1 MSSNTEFPEK
11 STFREAS
18 TDDFK
23 QNNTSSISTSPLTI
37 AAQKTDHMADAI
49 IKKDTLSPVQIIQ
62 PKTGIP
68 SPATPFQKTELDQS
82 LPKEFVSFKEEITPD
97 KVLDK
102 SILDIA
108 LNLNE
113 SFYDKSDLEQDQ
125 FISIVRELLKK
136 DRDQALKGLAVFVE
150 KIPVESLS
158 KVINTLSRIF
168 PEIEDDYV
176 SAELIKCDGVR
187 IILDYLNNKKG
198 AIRINCTVCD
208 HYESLSDQLLKIS
221 KMETF
226 TGSLIVRC
234 CSEKDAYPDVH
245 YAPIHIKKTKND
257 FQLVI
262 TDSVASEKKT
272 YHLEIAKLIKKTL
285 PSATVYAYGEPRQS
299 DLTNCSI
306 FSIRDVVEVAK
317 NPKPLWELTKKS
329 KPYKSESDDSL
340 SGLMIFNQLPP
351 SMMKTTQSTSKL
363 EVYKSNKEVLQQSD
377 EKEMSN
383 LTKTLQKY
391 TKTNESSGK
400 PINSYAQSRFGR
412 YAAKIVSR
420 VFLMKVSKTST

>member
-23 QNNTSSISTSPLTI
+23 QNNTSSISTPLLTI

-49 IKKDTLSPVQIIQ
+49 IKKDKLSPVQIIQ
-62 PKTGIP
+62 PKTSIP
-68 SPATPFQKTELDQS
+68 SPATPFQKTELNQS

-102 SILDIA
+102 SIQDIA
-108 LNLNE
+108 KNLNE
-113 SFYDKSDLEQDQ
+113 SFYDESDIEQDQ
-125 FISIVRELLKK
+125 FISIVSELLAK
-136 DRDQALKGLAVFVE
+136 DRDQALKGLAYFVE
-150 KIPVESLS
+150 HIPVESLS

-168 PEIEDDYV
+168 REIEDYV

-187 IILDYLNNKKG
+187 IILDYLNNKG

-208 HYESLSDQLLKIS
+208 HYESLSDQLLEIS

-234 CSEKDAYPDVH
+234 CSEKDAYPDIH
-245 YAPIHIKKTKND
+245 YAPIHIKKIKND

-285 PSATVYAYGEPRQS
+285 PSATVYAYGEPRQT

-317 NPKPLWELTKKS
+317 NSKPLWELTKKS

-351 SMMKTTQSTSKL
+351 SMMKTTQSISKL
-363 EVYKSNKEVLQQSD
+363 EVYKSDKEVLQQSD

-400 PINSYAQSRFGR
+400 PINSYAQSRFGK